1 MISNTEKQNLPE
13 NSNEIRLEESQEKK
27 GVCVCVCVCVCV
39 YLSISGTSVYVGV
52 ILDTRVHG
60 YRSYSKRSFHQ
71 KGPCR
76 FLGKKPGLLL

>member
-13 NSNEIRLEESQEKK
+13 NSNEIRLEESKREKK
-27 GVCVCVCVCVCV
+27 VCVCVCV
-39 YLSISGTSVYVGV
+39 SISGTSVYVGV
-52 ILDTRVHG
+52 ILHTRVHG